1 MRDKRRKSTIPG
13 SEPPAPEA
21 SEPLAASSIARLKAS
36 SQAEYELG
44 KTRQAAVLGFL
55 VEAVAYPSVLMQ
67 LMTPFM
73 GWLRWLLLVML
84 ILPTPVHAADF
95 WTEDWH
101 TYPLGSAGNP
111 GNSCFVNSNWNK
123 ELVLTSNNPNL
134 VTTSV
139 NGAFGPFSGTQ
150 M

>member
-1 MRDKRRKSTIPG
+1 MCDKRRKSTTPG

-73 GWLRWLLLVML
+73 GWLRWVLLVML

-95 WTEDWH
+95 WTESWE
-101 TYPLGSAGNP
+101 PVP
-111 GNSCFVNSNWNK
+111 GTFEGTPNYSVGDQCFHNSVWGK
-123 ELVLTSNNPNL
+123 SNNPPTPANPNIA
-134 VTTSV
+134 TGSV
-139 NGAFGPFSGTQ
+139 DGAFR
-150 M
+150 